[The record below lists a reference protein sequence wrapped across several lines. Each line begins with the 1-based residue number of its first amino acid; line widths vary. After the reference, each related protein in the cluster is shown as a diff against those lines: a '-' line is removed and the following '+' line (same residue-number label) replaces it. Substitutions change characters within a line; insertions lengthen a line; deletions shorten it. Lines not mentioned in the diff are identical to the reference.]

1 MRQFTILELIGA
13 IGFTALI
20 TMGILSAWFIQIYPK

>member
-1 MRQFTILELIGA
+1 MRNFNLLELIGA
-13 IGFTALI
+13 IAFSAFI